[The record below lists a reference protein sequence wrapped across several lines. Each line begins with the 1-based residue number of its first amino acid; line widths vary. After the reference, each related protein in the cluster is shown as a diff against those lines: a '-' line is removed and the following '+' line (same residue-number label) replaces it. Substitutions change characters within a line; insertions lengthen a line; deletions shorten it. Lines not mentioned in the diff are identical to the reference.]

1 MPQLVVR
8 LAEMLT
14 SFGAKAAYGDP
25 IEVDG
30 KRIMPVAFLWYGFG
44 GGSDEGEDAA
54 AGGGGGGGTLPAGAG
69 GGGGGATI
77 PVGAYV
83 TTGNTVRFQPN
94 LVALLAVSIP
104 LTFVAGRAFARV

>member
-14 SFGAKAAYGDP
+14 TFGAKAAYGDP

-30 KRIMPVAFLWYGFG
+30 KRIVPVALLWYGFG
-44 GGSDEGEDAA
+44 GGSDEGEDGA
-54 AGGGGGGGTLPAGAG
+54 AG

-83 TTGNTVRFQPN
+83 TTGTTVRFEPN
-94 LVALLAVSIP
+94 LVAVLAMSIP
-104 LTFVAGRAFARV
+104 LTWVAGKALARVVRALKK

>member
-30 KRIMPVAFLWYGFG
+30 KRIVPVAFLWYGFG

-54 AGGGGGGGTLPAGAG
+54 AG

-104 LTFVAGRAFARV
+104 LTFVAGRAFARVIKALKK

>member
-14 SFGAKAAYGDP
+14 TFGTKAAYGEP
-25 IEVDG
+25 IELDG
-30 KRIMPVAFLWYGFG
+30 RRIVPVALLWYGFG
-44 GGSDEGEDAA
+44 GGSDEGEDG
-54 AGGGGGGGTLPAGAG
+54 AGG

-83 TTGNTVRFQPN
+83 TTGNTVRFEPN
-94 LVALLAVSIP
+94 LVALCAVAIP
-104 LTFVAGRAFARV
+104 LTFVAGRALSRVIRALKK

>member
-14 SFGAKAAYGDP
+14 TVGAKAAYGEP

-30 KRIMPVAFLWYGFG
+30 RRIVPVALVWYGFG
-44 GGSDEGEDAA
+44 GGSDEGEDG
-54 AGGGGGGGTLPAGAG
+54 AGGGGGGGAS
-69 GGGGGATI
+69 I

-83 TTGNTVRFQPN
+83 TSGNTVRFEPN
-94 LVALLAVSIP
+94 IIALCVVSIP
-104 LTFVAGRAFARV
+104 LTFVLGRALARVVKALKR

>member
-14 SFGAKAAYGDP
+14 TVGAKAAYGDP

-30 KRIMPVAFLWYGFG
+30 KRIVPVAFLWYGFG

-54 AGGGGGGGTLPAGAG
+54 AGGGGGG
-69 GGGGGATI
+69 ATI

-83 TTGNTVRFQPN
+83 TTGNTVRFEPN
-94 LVALLAVSIP
+94 IVALLAVSVP
-104 LTFVAGRAFARV
+104 LTIFAGRALARVIKALKK

>member
-14 SFGAKAAYGDP
+14 SLGVKAAYGDP
-25 IEVDG
+25 IDVDG
-30 KRIMPVAFLWYGFG
+30 KRIVPVAIVWYGFG
-44 GGSDEGEDAA
+44 GGSEEGDDAA
-54 AGGGGGGGTLPAGAG
+54 AG

-83 TTGNTVRFQPN
+83 GSGSTVRFQPN
-94 LVALLAVSIP
+94 IVALMAVSIP
-104 LTFVAGRAFARV
+104 LTFVAGRALARIIRALKK

>member
-14 SFGAKAAYGDP
+14 TVGAKAAYGDP

-30 KRIMPVAFLWYGFG
+30 KRIVPVAFLWYGFG
-44 GGSDEGEDAA
+44 GGNDEGEDGA
-54 AGGGGGGGTLPAGAG
+54 AG

-83 TTGNTVRFQPN
+83 TTGNTVRFEPN
-94 LVALLAVSIP
+94 VVALLAVGVPFTI
-104 LTFVAGRAFARV
+104 FAGRALARIIKARKK

>member
-1 MPQLVVR
+1 MAQLVVR

-30 KRIMPVAFLWYGFG
+30 KRIVPVALLWYGFG

-54 AGGGGGGGTLPAGAG
+54 AG

-83 TTGNTVRFQPN
+83 TTGNTVRFEPN

-104 LTFVAGRAFARV
+104 LTFVAGRALARVIKALKK

>member
-14 SFGAKAAYGDP
+14 TFGAKAAYGDP

-30 KRIMPVAFLWYGFG
+30 KRIVPVALLWYGFG
-44 GGSDEGEDAA
+44 GGSDEGEDGA
-54 AGGGGGGGTLPAGAG
+54 AG

-83 TTGNTVRFQPN
+83 TTGTTVRFEPN
-94 LVALLAVSIP
+94 LIAVLATAIP
-104 LTFVAGRAFARV
+104 LTWVTGKALARVVRALKK

>member
-14 SFGAKAAYGDP
+14 TVGAKAAYGDP

-30 KRIMPVAFLWYGFG
+30 KRIVPVAFLWYGFG
-44 GGSDEGEDAA
+44 AGNDEGEDGA
-54 AGGGGGGGTLPAGAG
+54 AG

-83 TTGNTVRFQPN
+83 TTGNTVRFQLN
-94 LVALLAVSIP
+94 IVALLAVSVP
-104 LTFVAGRAFARV
+104 VAIFGGRALARVIKAL

>member
-14 SFGAKAAYGDP
+14 TFGAKAAYGDP

-30 KRIMPVAFLWYGFG
+30 KRIVPVALLWYGFG
-44 GGSDEGEDAA
+44 GGSDEGEDGA
-54 AGGGGGGGTLPAGAG
+54 AG

-83 TTGNTVRFQPN
+83 TTGTTVRFEPN
-94 LVALLAVSIP
+94 LIAVLVAAIP
-104 LTFVAGRAFARV
+104 LTWVAGKALARVVRALKK